1 MSKRGYISRY
11 LLILKKVR
19 THAYASFEEI
29 KSYIERQFAYLL
41 MQDDDLYTGFSK
53 RTFQRDLREIRNVF
67 GIDIK
72 YDKTRKGYF
81 IYTQESESMN
91 FQRMMEAFDMF
102 NSLNISGELSP
113 FVHMESRRPSGTEN
127 IHGLL
132 HAIKNKL
139 SIAFLY
145 QKFDE
150 ETPSSRTVHPLGL
163 KEFRNRWYLMAQDTK
178 DNQIK
183 SFGVDRISHLRI
195 SDRIF
200 SWPSAYSIE
209 EQFRNCFGIISP
221 ADNKPER
228 IVLSLDAFAG
238 KYIKTLPLHP
248 SQKILKEDD
257 EEIYFELHL
266 CITHDL
272 MMELLSH
279 GDSLKVIKPVSLA
292 RKLKQAHLSAAA
304 RY

>member
-1 MSKRGYISRY
+1 
-11 LLILKKVR
+11 
-19 THAYASFEEI
+19 
-29 KSYIERQFAYLL
+29 
-41 MQDDDLYTGFSK
+41 
-53 RTFQRDLREIRNVF
+53 
-67 GIDIK
+67 
-72 YDKTRKGYF
+72 
-81 IYTQESESMN
+81 
-91 FQRMMEAFDMF
+91 
-102 NSLNISGELSP
+102 
-113 FVHMESRRPSGTEN
+113 MESRRPSGTEN